1 MSTHRTL
8 LGAAVLALAVTAAA
22 CNTDKLTDLNN
33 NPNAPTQVQAEQL
46 FTDGATQAMFTLRGS
61 SFEHG
66 LNALWV
72 QHYAEVQY
80 PEADLNKPRA
90 STIEALWNSLY
101 SVPLEDLAT
110 AITKGADRPGIWGPA
125 LVMRSAV
132 YQEITDLWGDIPYT
146 DALRGDAGS
155 AAVLSPKYDPQSVVY
170 DSLFKALASAATAL
184 GSAPNSYGS
193 ADPVFAGN
201 PAKWAKLANSLRLRM
216 AMRLSKVDPARGKT
230 ELVAALA
237 AGPMTSNADN
247 AAVVWPGGVNTNP
260 LYQNWFDLGGGTR
273 DDQRLSD
280 TFVDTLNLTND
291 PRIAVYA
298 QKTDSSQA
306 CTTPGCWPDYV
317 GAPNGMLANSIPL
330 PTASRPGEIIR
341 EKTSP
346 SDIMRYDEVLFIRA
360 EAAQLGWTAE
370 NAAALYTQAITASM
384 QHWGVSTAD
393 IAAYLAQADVV
404 YSPANGLKQIAYQKW
419 VALFNEEIEAY
430 SEWRRSGVP
439 VLTPGPKAAFTSVP
453 RRLTYA
459 DLEVSLNA
467 TNVDAAK
474 TAQGGAALTNRVW
487 WDKP

>member
-1 MSTHRTL
+1 MPTHRIL
-8 LGAAVLALAVTAAA
+8 LGAAIVALTATAAA

-46 FTDGATQAMFTLRGS
+46 FTDGVTQAMFYLRGPN
-61 SFEHG
+61 FEHG

-80 PEADLNKPRA
+80 PEADQNKPRA
-90 STIEALWNSLY
+90 ATIEALWNTLY
-101 SVPLEDLAT
+101 SIPLEDLQA

-184 GSAPNSYGS
+184 KTAPNSYGG
-193 ADPVFAGN
+193 ADPVYAGN
-201 PAKWAKLANSLRLRM
+201 PAKWAKLANSLRLRL

-230 ELVAALA
+230 ELLAALA
-237 AGPMTSNADN
+237 AGPMSSNADN
-247 AAVVWPGGVNTNP
+247 ATVVWPGGVNTNP
-260 LYQNWFDLGGGTR
+260 LYQNWIDLGGGTR
-273 DDQRLSD
+273 DDQRLSE

-298 QKTDSSQA
+298 QPTDSSDA
-306 CTTPGCWPDYV
+306 CPTPGCYPEFV
-317 GAPNGMLANSIPL
+317 GAPNGVKANSIPL
-330 PTASRPGEIIR
+330 PTASRPGDIIR
-341 EKTSP
+341 EATSP

-360 EAAQLGWTAE
+360 EAAQLGWTTE
-370 NAAALYTQAITASM
+370 NAALLYTQAITASM
-384 QHWGVSTAD
+384 EHWGVKPAD
-393 IAAYLAQADVV
+393 VTAYLEQPSVA
-404 YSPANGLKQIAYQKW
+404 YNPAIGLKQIAYQKW

-439 VLTPGPKAAFTSVP
+439 VLTTGPEAAFSSVP

-467 TNVDAAK
+467 ANVDAAT
-474 TAQGGAALTNRVW
+474 TAQGGAGLTNRVW